1 MKHRSKSDTILER
14 ENQSPKI
21 PSKSDLGGSWAPFGR
36 GLAQSWASLGRSW
49 APLGRV
55 LGVQDRGFLEHGSK
69 MGSKR
74 PLGSILNR
82 FGVVGGGF
90 GEDFRNCST
99 LLGGFW
105 EGFWSLTVLPF
116 WENLE

>member
-1 MKHRSKSDTILER
+1 MKNRI
-14 ENQSPKI
+14 KI
-21 PSKSDLGGSWAPFGR
+21 R
-36 GLAQSWASLGRSW
+36 LGRVLGSIWEGSGRVLGISW

-55 LGVQDRGFLEHGSK
+55 LGVQDRAFFEHGSK

-82 FGVVGGGF
+82 FGKVWGPGGF

-105 EGFWSLTVLPF
+105 EGFWNLTVLPF